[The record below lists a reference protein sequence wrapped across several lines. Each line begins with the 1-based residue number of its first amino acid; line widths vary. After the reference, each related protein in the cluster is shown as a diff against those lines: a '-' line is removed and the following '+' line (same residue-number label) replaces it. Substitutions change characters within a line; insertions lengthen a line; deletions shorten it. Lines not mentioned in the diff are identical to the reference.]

1 MRSHERLDSQCRVKR
16 DISIKRSIMLITV
29 VGYGE
34 LILLRRE
41 STGLNSAPDVIGE
54 VKDLLIFEM
63 QMA

>member
-1 MRSHERLDSQCRVKR
+1 
-16 DISIKRSIMLITV
+16 MLITV

-34 LILLRRE
+34 SILLRRE